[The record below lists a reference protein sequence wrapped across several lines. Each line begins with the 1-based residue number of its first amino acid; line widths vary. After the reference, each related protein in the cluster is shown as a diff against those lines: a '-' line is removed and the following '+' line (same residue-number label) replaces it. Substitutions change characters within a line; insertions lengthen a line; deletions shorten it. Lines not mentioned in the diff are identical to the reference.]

1 MRKYEIIVIVDPDV
15 DERQVPTLI
24 DKHLKTITTGN
35 GTVEL
40 SRAPTSGASAAS
52 PTTSTRSRKA
62 FTWSCT

>member
-35 GTVEL
+35 GTVE
-40 SRAPTSGASAAS
+40 
-52 PTTSTRSRKA
+52 STNIWGKRRLAYDISISIIARKDG
-62 FTWSCT
+62 